1 MDDDPPIRLFR
12 NHREFLPEVNPVLIG
27 PAWADSA
34 KMGFYSI
41 RRRFFACC
49 QAESQERGKFAKKS
63 AVDG

>member
-41 RRRFFACC
+41 RRRFFTSC
-49 QAESQERGKFAKKS
+49 QAESKKS
-63 AVDG
+63 CNFAGKHANPA